1 MSKDNSVEQQNK
13 KSTVQ
18 SIETKMRQTKNTLSG
33 IGWFVLA
40 GFCSAAL
47 STITKILVTRYHV
60 FQITFLHAFLA
71 FPLYIPLLLKT
82 KYKVLKTPQVHL
94 HFVRGAINVLCAVS
108 WFYALKYSPISEA
121 VSIKFI
127 TPIMITFLAIIF
139 FKERPHLYNIMALMT
154 GFIGILLIIQPE
166 FDTFKMG
173 YFLVLLSAVLSSLY
187 HLLVKKLTAKDSAD
201 TVTIYFI
208 ITMSLFTLPMALP
221 VFKMMTLADFA
232 LTVLLAVVTTGY
244 IKFMAV
250 AYSKTDI
257 SILQPFDFMRLVFA
271 SILAFIIFGKVT
283 GPWTVVGAIIILS
296 STSFLTIVR
305 KYEYQLEKC
314 RKQIEELLKTRMNF
328 FRNINHELRAPL
340 NAILGY
346 SQVIMEKNED
356 RGNAGISQT
365 YNYAQQI
372 NCAGEHLLGLINNIL
387 DISKI
392 DSDKMTLYETE
403 FSLGQD
409 LWSCINMMAIRAE
422 QKSVRINYIKD
433 EISLGENNDII
444 IKADQQKIK
453 QILINILSNAIKY
466 NHVGGAVDI
475 RLSLDSEKENI
486 VLKIKNTGQGM
497 KKEEIPKIFE
507 EYMQTTEGVQRGE
520 GTGLGLPIAKKLV
533 ELHKGSLKFDSDE
546 EQGAEITI
554 TLPKECVIKITPD
567 VCDLKKCQK
576 VECECNERESSTKK
590 DGAKYP
596 DLKIL
601 LVDDDRMLLDLH
613 SRILRKTITENVIPL
628 DGGRKL
634 FEILEKEK
642 PDLLILDEHLE
653 VKEKGSEL
661 ARKIKESSN
670 TDISSIKIIML
681 TADVFTKDIENI
693 MKTSKAD
700 AFVPKPFNVN
710 DMVNKVA
717 YVMGFLGNKNNNG
730 EI

>member
-1 MSKDNSVEQQNK
+1 MSKSDNITQQDK
-13 KSTVQ
+13 GTVH
-18 SIETKMRQTKNTLSG
+18 SIETKMKQTKNTLSG

-82 KYKVLKTPQVHL
+82 KYTVLKTPQIHL
-94 HFVRGAINVLCAVS
+94 HFIRGAINVLCALS
-108 WFYALKYSPISEA
+108 WFYALKYAPISEA

-139 FKERPHLYNIMALMT
+139 FKERPHLYNIVALVT
-154 GFIGILLIIQPE
+154 GFMGILLIIQPE
-166 FDTFKMG
+166 FNTFKMG

-221 VFKMMTLADFA
+221 VFKMMTLADFM

-314 RKQIEELLKTRMNF
+314 RRQIECLLKSRMNF

-346 SQVIMEKNED
+346 SQVILEKNEKS
-356 RGNAGISQT
+356 GKAGISQT
-365 YNYAQQI
+365 YNYASQI
-372 NCAGEHLLGLINNIL
+372 NNAGEHLLGLINNIL

-392 DSDKMTLYETE
+392 DSDKMTLYKTE
-403 FSLGQD
+403 FSLSQD
-409 LWSCINMMAIRAE
+409 IWHCINMMAIRAE
-422 QKSVRINYIKD
+422 QKSIRFNYIKD
-433 EISLGENNDII
+433 ELSLGKGNDII

-466 NHVGGAVDI
+466 NYIGGSIDI
-475 RLSLDSEKENI
+475 ELSLDSKTKDI
-486 VLKIKNTGQGM
+486 VLKIKNSGQGM
-497 KKEEIPKIFE
+497 KEEEIPKIFE
-507 EYMQTTEGVQRGE
+507 EYMQNNEGVQRGD

-533 ELHKGSLKFDSDE
+533 ELHNGTFKFDSSE
-546 EQGAEITI
+546 GEGAEVTI
-554 TLPKECVIKITPD
+554 ILPKDYVAKIMPET
-567 VCDLKKCQK
+567 CTLGKCQK
-576 VECECNERESSTKK
+576 IKCKCPEEDISKK
-590 DGAKYP
+590 KSGAKYP
-596 DLKIL
+596 DLKVL

-613 SRILRKTITENVIPL
+613 TRILKKTITENVIPL
-628 DGGRKL
+628 NGGRKL
-634 FEILEKEK
+634 FEILEQEK
-642 PDLLILDEHLE
+642 PDLIILDEHLE

-661 ARKIKESSN
+661 ARKIKDNADSN
-670 TDISSIKIIML
+670 ISSIKIIML
-681 TADVFTKDIENI
+681 TADVFTKDIQNI
-693 MKTSKAD
+693 MSTSKAD
-700 AFVPKPFNVN
+700 AFIPKPFNVN
-710 DMVNKVA
+710 DMINKVTFA
-717 YVMGFLGNKNNNG
+717 MGFTKDNENNKKSD
-730 EI
+730 